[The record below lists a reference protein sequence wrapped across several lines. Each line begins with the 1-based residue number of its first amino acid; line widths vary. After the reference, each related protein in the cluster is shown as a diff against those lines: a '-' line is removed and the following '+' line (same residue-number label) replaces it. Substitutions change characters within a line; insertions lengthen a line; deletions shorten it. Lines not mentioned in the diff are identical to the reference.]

1 MPNPFEALLN
11 AAGRN
16 YQQADKVLGG
26 WLPGGGTAS
35 PLTKTLFPPQP
46 FPKRSEELKRI
57 TGIAGRFIDP
67 EKTPSLVQ
75 RIAPS
80 VSPMWGKQDYANP
93 ILNEIGMSN
102 YTGGRIPSERKV
114 EFHELGHLNPAD
126 KNIFSYAGVLGR
138 SLQGFNEQIG
148 KLPLIDVAAGLAL
161 QYGDAPEEDRA
172 ERFAKK
178 YAEKGNYP
186 SPVIYKDN
194 TSDYGNILRRE
205 GRELTA
211 EGLNKLADPFGIIS
225 KTSQF
230 INTKRAE
237 PIRKEMLQI
246 EPELKRLFMTSGDQI
261 SPELLAISKR
271 HHALEQQLELLNIP
285 K

>member
-1 MPNPFEALLN
+1 MENLFEKVLN
-11 AAGRN
+11 ITRSKYKELDKAAG
-16 YQQADKVLGG
+16 GF
-26 WLPGGGTAS
+26 LPGGGVAS
-35 PLTKTLFPPQP
+35 PLTKMLFPPQP

-57 TGIAGRFIDP
+57 TGVTGRFIDP
-67 EKTPSLVQ
+67 QKTPSLVH
-75 RIAPS
+75 RIAPGI
-80 VSPMWGKQDYANP
+80 SPMWGKEDYANP

-102 YTGGRIPSERKV
+102 YTGGRIPSERKI

-126 KNIFSYAGVLGR
+126 KNLSSYAGVLGR
-138 SLQGFNEQIG
+138 SLQGFNEQVG
-148 KLPLIDVAAGLAL
+148 KLPLVDVAAGLAL

-186 SPVIYKDN
+186 SPTIYKDN
-194 TSDYGNILRRE
+194 TSNYGNMLRRE

-211 EGLNKLADPFGIIS
+211 EGLNKLADPFGIVS

-246 EPELKRLFMTSGDQI
+246 EPEFKKLLMNAGDQI
-261 SPELLAISKR
+261 SPELLTISKK
-271 HHALEQQLELLNIP
+271 HSALEQQLEALNIR
-285 K
+285 

>member
-1 MPNPFEALLN
+1 MPNLFESFLN
-11 AAGRN
+11 QVN
-16 YQQADKVLGG
+16 QKYKEADKATGG

-35 PLTKTLFPPQP
+35 PLTRVVFPPQS
-46 FPKRSEELKRI
+46 FPKRTEELQRV
-57 TGIAGRFIDP
+57 TGVTGRFIDP
-67 EKTPSLVQ
+67 QKTPSLVQ
-75 RIAPS
+75 RIAPII
-80 VSPMWGKQDYANP
+80 SPMWGKADYANP

-102 YTGGRIPSERKV
+102 YAGGNIPAERKV

-126 KNIFSYAGVLGR
+126 KNLSSYSGVLGR
-138 SLQGFNEQIG
+138 SLQGFSEQTG
-148 KLPLIDVAAGLAL
+148 KLPLIDLAAGLAL
-161 QYGDAPEEDRA
+161 QYADAPEEDRA

-194 TSDYGNILRRE
+194 TSDYGNSLRRQ
-205 GRELTA
+205 GQELTSEA
-211 EGLNKLADPFGIIS
+211 LTKLADPFGIVS

-246 EPELKRLFMTSGDQI
+246 EPEYKRLLMASGDQI
-261 SPELLAISKR
+261 SPELMAISKK
-271 HHALEQQLELLNIP
+271 HSALEQQLESLSVR
-285 K
+285 